1 MNIKEKIKSLN
12 AWRIY
17 ALFLVILVIA
27 QIVEIVNIYSFDFT
41 DTIEVSVNNPT
52 LLGKLILIFLCISGS
67 ICVAVMMFRFKPVTE
82 SFSRMQAILGILFV
96 IFFSIAI
103 IGLKRSIE
111 NTSMYSSETAAWV
124 QAVSSI
130 TMIAAAIWAVLY
142 QSGSSKR
149 KEEEE
154 KNISNQ
160 VKNGQISYL
169 IADMTGFFTAISKA
183 ENVPNEFYCDL
194 NFSDYWKRLYLYEEK
209 EVSGERIRVLYVAR
223 RSIMSVQSIMNK
235 LQHENR
241 LLLTDKERNICQN
254 VIKELEKCTL
264 ILSKTFFLENL
275 HNAGLDE

>member
-1 MNIKEKIKSLN
+1 MHIKEKIKSLN
-12 AWRIY
+12 AWKIY

-67 ICVAVMMFRFKPVTE
+67 ICVAIMMFRFKPVSE
-82 SFSRMQAILGILFV
+82 SFSRMQVILGILFV

-111 NTSMYSSETAAWV
+111 NTNMYSSETAAWV

-130 TMIAAAIWAVLY
+130 TILAAAIWAVLY
-142 QSGSSKR
+142 QSGSSKK

-169 IADMTGFFTAISKA
+169 IAEMTGFFTAISQM
-183 ENVPNEFYCDL
+183 ETIPNEYYSDL
-194 NFSDYWKRLYLYEEK
+194 NFNDYWKRLYLYEEK
-209 EVSGERIRVLYVAR
+209 EISGERIRVLYMVR
-223 RSIMSVQSIMNK
+223 RSIISVQAIMNNVK
-235 LQHENR
+235 HQNR
-241 LLLTDKERNICQN
+241 VSLTDKERNICLD
-254 VIKELEKCTL
+254 VIRELEKCTL
-264 ILSKTFFLENL
+264 ILSKTFFLE
-275 HNAGLDE
+275 HIHDAGLDE

>member
-12 AWRIY
+12 AWKIY
-17 ALFLVILVIA
+17 ALFLVILIIA

-67 ICVAVMMFRFKPVTE
+67 ICVAIMMFRFKPVTE

-142 QSGSSKR
+142 QSGNSKR

-154 KNISNQ
+154 TIISNQ

-169 IADMTGFFTAISKA
+169 IADITGFFTAISQM
-183 ENVPNEFYCDL
+183 ETIPNEHYSDL
-194 NFSDYWKRLYLYEEK
+194 NFNDYWKRLYLYEEK
-209 EVSGERIRVLYVAR
+209 EISGERINVLNIAR
-223 RSIMSVQSIMNK
+223 RSIILVQAIMNK
-235 LQHENR
+235 VQHENR
-241 LLLTDKERNICQN
+241 LLLTDKERNICQD

-264 ILSKTFFLENL
+264 ILSKTFFLENI
-275 HNAGLDE
+275 HDAGLDE

>member
-1 MNIKEKIKSLN
+1 
-12 AWRIY
+12 
-17 ALFLVILVIA
+17 
-27 QIVEIVNIYSFDFT
+27 
-41 DTIEVSVNNPT
+41 
-52 LLGKLILIFLCISGS
+52 
-67 ICVAVMMFRFKPVTE
+67 
-82 SFSRMQAILGILFV
+82 
-96 IFFSIAI
+96 
-103 IGLKRSIE
+103 
-111 NTSMYSSETAAWV
+111 
-124 QAVSSI
+124 
-130 TMIAAAIWAVLY
+130 MIAAAIWAVLY

>member
-1 MNIKEKIKSLN
+1 MHIKEKIKSLN
-12 AWRIY
+12 AWKIY

-67 ICVAVMMFRFKPVTE
+67 ICVAIMMFRFKPVTE
-82 SFSRMQAILGILFV
+82 SFSRMQVILGILFV

-111 NTSMYSSETAAWV
+111 NTNMYSSETAAWV

-130 TMIAAAIWAVLY
+130 TILAAAIWAVLY
-142 QSGSSKR
+142 QSGSSKK

-169 IADMTGFFTAISKA
+169 IAEMTGFFTAISQM
-183 ENVPNEFYCDL
+183 VTIPNEYYSDL
-194 NFSDYWKRLYLYEEK
+194 NFNDYWKRLYLYEEK
-209 EVSGERIRVLYVAR
+209 EISGERIRVLYMVR
-223 RSIMSVQSIMNK
+223 RSIISVQAIMNNVK
-235 LQHENR
+235 HQNR
-241 LLLTDKERNICQN
+241 VSLTDKERNICLD
-254 VIKELEKCTL
+254 VIRELEKCTL
-264 ILSKTFFLENL
+264 ILSKTFFLE
-275 HNAGLDE
+275 HIHDAGLDE